1 MFTKVGIIGVGVL
14 GSAISEFFKSRVAS
28 VACYDKYKNIGSVDD
43 VSSCEVVFLCLPTE
57 FDQHR
62 GTYDTTEID
71 AICESLNLL
80 KFRGLI
86 ILKSTVVPYTSRN
99 LASKYPSLHI
109 IHNPEF
115 LSERTALK
123 DFANQSHIVL
133 GIMESTPQHLIDSTL
148 AFFKYYFANAEI
160 SVCMSYES
168 ESMKLFCNSAYAVKI
183 HFMTEL
189 KILCDSMNMNY
200 SRISQL
206 MVRNGWINPNH
217 MQIPGH
223 DGLLSYGGRCLPKDS
238 RALLELMREMRTPS
252 SLLEATIKENEAIR
266 KC

>member
-1 MFTKVGIIGVGVL
+1 MFTKVGIIGIGVL

-28 VACYDKYKNIGSVDD
+28 VICYDKYKNIGSVDD
-43 VSSCEVVFLCLPTE
+43 VSACEVVFLCLPTE
-57 FDQHR
+57 FDSIR
-62 GTYDTTEID
+62 GTYDTSEID
-71 AICESLNLL
+71 VICESLHLL

-115 LSERTALK
+115 LSERTALQ
-123 DFANQSHIVL
+123 DFTNQSHIVL
-133 GIMESTPQHLIDSTL
+133 GIMEFTPQYLIDSTL
-148 AFFKYYFANAEI
+148 AFFKYHFENAEI

-200 SRISQL
+200 PRISQL

-238 RALLELMREMRTPS
+238 RALLELMRGMGTPS
-252 SLLEATIKENEAIR
+252 SLLEATIKENEQIR
-266 KC
+266 KT